1 MADREI
7 NYFGL
12 KYCALCFEP
21 LFDDFDGTCP
31 VCGQKTTGINFSER
45 LKRDSTVDEK
55 DKSAPKTAV
64 ILIAFGFTLQ
74 LLYGIIA
81 ICWLSGAIKTSTK
94 TFAEYVASHEPTE
107 QELKLKREY
116 EEALKF
122 EDVFEYV
129 RSKSPNGQEEIKYYH
144 SIWNNAWTMKT
155 IAERHGEKT
164 PVDPLPNAKDDT
176 VSENG
181 RTLFDIRGVIGIIVS
196 AIFILLSLCG
206 LAICAL
212 TLGRADNSVMY
223 LIWFAHSMS
232 QLVVITLNFIS
243 VFALLS
249 GSLML
254 IHLHERVGGGKLS
267 YSLLWKIHKAKNPIG
282 NADEW
287 CCKNCGYINSKLDSE
302 CKSCGKYK

>member
-55 DKSAPKTAV
+55 DKSTPKTAV
-64 ILIAFGFTLQ
+64 ILIAFGFILQ
-74 LLYGIIA
+74 MLYGIIA
-81 ICWLSGAIKTSTK
+81 ICWLSGAIKNTTK
-94 TFAEYVASHEPTE
+94 TFEEYIASHEPTE
-107 QELKLKREY
+107 QELQLKREY
-116 EEALKF
+116 DEALKF

-129 RSKSPNGQEEIKYYH
+129 RSKNPDGQEEIKYYH

-155 IAERHGEKT
+155 IAERYGEKA
-164 PVDPLPNAKDDT
+164 PVDPLPNAEDDT
-176 VSENG
+176 DNENG
-181 RTLFDIRGVIGIIVS
+181 RTLFDVGGVVGITFS
-196 AIFILLSLCG
+196 AMFILLSLCG
-206 LAICAL
+206 LVICAL
-212 TLGRADNSVMY
+212 TIAGTDNSVMY
-223 LIWFAHSMS
+223 LQWFSNSMS
-232 QLVVITLNFIS
+232 RLVIVTLNFLS
-243 VFALLS
+243 AVALLS
-249 GSLML
+249 GSIML
-254 IHLHERVGGGKLS
+254 VHLHERVGGGKLS

-282 NADEW
+282 NANEW
-287 CCKNCGYINSKLDSE
+287 CCKNCGYVNSKLDIE